1 MKGVLIVVQ
10 ATASERNFKGIGSR
24 GCIPRNHT
32 SFYIMETKIIARV
45 NNIAIIASNEPE
57 KYVPI
62 KPICDILGID
72 RKSQQDKI
80 KDHPILSSV
89 GVLSTLTG
97 ADGKQYEM
105 FCLPLEFVFGWLFTI
120 NSSNVAPEAKEA
132 VEKYQLE
139 CYRALYHHFTAYSRF
154 NEAKQKRLAS
164 EYENYQSIQENFN
177 KAKQELTEAKKRMDA
192 AKELTFEEWEIQDR
206 QQKLNFD
213 EE

>member
-1 MKGVLIVVQ
+1 
-10 ATASERNFKGIGSR
+10 
-24 GCIPRNHT
+24 
-32 SFYIMETKIIARV
+32 METKVVTRINGVEIL
-45 NNIAIIASNEPE
+45 ASN
-57 KYVPI
+57 VSDGLVAI
-62 KPICDILGID
+62 KPVCTGLGVD
-72 RKSQQDKI
+72 YSSQQDKI

-120 NSSNVAPEAKEA
+120 NSSNVAPEAKET

-139 CYRALYHHFTAYSRF
+139 CYQVLYRHFTAYSRF
-154 NEAKQKRLAS
+154 NEVKQKRLAS
-164 EYENYQSIQENFN
+164 EYENYQTIQENFN
-177 KAKQELTEAKKRMDA
+177 KAKQELAEAKKRMDA

-206 QQKLNFD
+206 QQQLDFK

>member
-1 MKGVLIVVQ
+1 
-10 ATASERNFKGIGSR
+10 
-24 GCIPRNHT
+24 
-32 SFYIMETKIIARV
+32 METKIIAKV

-57 KYVPI
+57 KFVPI

-120 NSSNVAPEAKEA
+120 NSSNVAPEAKET

-139 CYRALYHHFTAYSRF
+139 CYQVLYRHFTAYSRF
-154 NEAKQKRLAS
+154 NEVKQKRLAS
-164 EYENYQSIQENFN
+164 EYENYQTIQENFN
-177 KAKQELTEAKKRMDA
+177 KAKQELAEAKKRMDA

-206 QQKLNFD
+206 QQQLDFK

>member
-1 MKGVLIVVQ
+1 
-10 ATASERNFKGIGSR
+10 
-24 GCIPRNHT
+24 
-32 SFYIMETKIIARV
+32 METKIIAKV

-57 KYVPI
+57 KFVPI

-72 RKSQQDKI
+72 VESQRKKI
-80 KDHPILSSV
+80 KEHPLLSSTS
-89 GVLSTLTG
+89 VLCTAVG
-97 ADGKQYEM
+97 ADKKEREM

-154 NEAKQKRLAS
+154 NEVKQKRLAS

-177 KAKQELTEAKKRMDA
+177 KAKQGLSEAKKRMDA

-206 QQKLNFD
+206 QQQLNFD